1 MKKNN
6 NIIKKDLIYIYKVM
20 YKMINENEELF
31 KYLRLRN
38 ESLNEENLK
47 LKNRK

>member
-1 MKKNN
+1 M
-6 NIIKKDLIYIYKVM
+6 L
-20 YKMINENEELF
+20 ENEELF

>member
-1 MKKNN
+1 VYQYYQK
-6 NIIKKDLIYIYKVM
+6 IKID
-20 YKMINENEELF
+20 KMLENEELF